1 MMVQFG
7 AGGVVIFALCICVPH
22 AVQTGLMFTLRALIT
37 GAFQVVYIYTPEV
50 YPTLLRS
57 SGLGMGSS
65 MARVGGMLTPFVAVV
80 LSRQSLTGIQAAL
93 SIYGGSSIVAAVCS
107 FFLPIETMGRPLLDA
122 LEEDQVDNLGQFLV
136 VNEKVDQA
144 ERGMPE
150 NILVPEGN
158 KSILDD

>member
-1 MMVQFG
+1 M
-7 AGGVVIFALCICVPH
+7 
-22 AVQTGLMFTLRALIT
+22 TS

-107 FFLPIETMGRPLLDA
+107 FFLPIETMGRPLQDS
-122 LEEDQVDNLGQFLV
+122 LEEDQMDNLGRFSELV
-136 VNEKVDQA
+136 KEKVDQA
-144 ERGMPE
+144 ELGMPE
-150 NILVPEGN
+150 NILVSEGD
-158 KSILDD
+158 KSELDD